1 MNRPPSRSPDWRQ
14 VSDWSFGL
22 LEDLRLAWR
31 LFQDQRVSWL
41 TKLVPV
47 AAVLYVL
54 SPIDFVPDF
63 LLGLGQLD
71 DLAILLL
78 ALKGFISL
86 SPQPVVDQHLR
97 DIKHGPAPSAS
108 DRDETEFIT
117 VEYRILDDDE

>member
-1 MNRPPSRSPDWRQ
+1 MTRPSRSPDRRQ

-31 LFQDQRVSWL
+31 LFQDQRVPWV

-86 SPQPVVDQHLR
+86 SPQSVVDQHLH
-97 DIKHGPAPSAS
+97 DIKGRSARSAS
-108 DRDETEFIT
+108 EGDETEYIT
-117 VEYRILDDDE
+117 AEYRILDDDE